1 MGKEEHT
8 KRNRRT
14 KDERWERR
22 ERDRKGTGTGRV
34 K

>member
-14 KDERWERR
+14 KDERGGKG
-22 ERDRKGTGTGRV
+22 RKGIEKEQEQDG
-34 K
+34 